1 MKLVAEQRLREVRL
15 LLLQRLGLA
24 DLRGAQPLSRRVVTA
39 LRQTFL
45 VWESSLVCQAGAAT
59 SGRY

>member
-24 DLRGAQPLSRRVVTA
+24 DLRGAQRVSRRIVTA

-45 VWESSLVCQAGAAT
+45 V
-59 SGRY
+59 